1 MHLTMPVCVR
11 NRIFIRN
18 DAFISRWLFGST
30 RALKWGSF
38 NFPRLSDA
46 PKEANRFAVIIGACI
61 NVVPVFRPKIV
72 VGILKVALLV
82 TSTQLLTR
90 LPRDHARNFIYAVF
104 ATAACGS
111 IIFLGIIAEFRVLR
125 RFGNIPSRVIN
136 FWGLILSWALLAR
149 ILQLLSQWI
158 FDRLP
163 ILKQPQ
169 ALVKFKGAV
178 AVALLCLPSSQAA
191 FASHCKDRGPRRGV
205 ELGLFQIST

>member
-1 MHLTMPVCVR
+1 MPVCVR

-111 IIFLGIIAEFRVLR
+111 IIFLGIIAEFGGTKTIQKHTFTSH
-125 RFGNIPSRVIN
+125 RF
-136 FWGLILSWALLAR
+136 
-149 ILQLLSQWI
+149 
-158 FDRLP
+158 
-163 ILKQPQ
+163 
-169 ALVKFKGAV
+169 
-178 AVALLCLPSSQAA
+178 
-191 FASHCKDRGPRRGV
+191 
-205 ELGLFQIST
+205 LGFHFVMGIGSVDSATVVTVDI